1 MSVKLLKQ
9 DSEVYDDLRVRFK
22 TDYDAYLEKRNK
34 SKLIQGSIIY
44 AIIIGLF
51 VLLSL
56 KDISYIAL
64 LIGFALG
71 YLSFIVI
78 IIIREYVP
86 FSKQYGYILVTNSW
100 DLSKSEDSI
109 LSDQGVST
117 QKSYMLEIDNKYMLI
132 TKEQYKALK
141 ELPLRSI
148 IMVDM
153 RNEVYK

>member
-141 ELPLRSI
+141 ELPLISI

>member
-51 VLLSL
+51 VFLSL

-78 IIIREYVP
+78 TIIREYIP
-86 FSKQYGYILVTNSW
+86 FSKQYGYILVTNFW

-109 LSDQGVST
+109 ISDQGVST
-117 QKSYMLEIDNKYMLI
+117 QKYYMLEIDNKYMLI